1 MPILYLGAAALLLLN
16 LLAGLARIYR
26 GPSAADR
33 LLAIQLFTT
42 HTVAILALLALE
54 RPALADVALLLALLA
69 ALLAVAF
76 VRLPL
81 RAGHREDPS

>member
-1 MPILYLGAAALLLLN
+1 MLNLYLGAAALLLLN
-16 LLAGLARIYR
+16 LLVGLARIYR
-26 GPSAADR
+26 GPSATDR

-54 RPALADVALLLALLA
+54 RQALADVALLLALLA

-81 RAGHREDPS
+81 RAGHRRELP